1 MAEGFTAESPPE
13 FSHAELVALVQAGS
27 RAKRAVSQLYASWR
41 DRAPGTASLMV
52 ARLAEDEAAHAVLL
66 DGWLTTH
73 GHAPGASVMPT
84 AVGCGVNDEAWPSS
98 LMFAFALDQAITG
111 AMIALGEAPDAELAS
126 LAQRIVHEEQPH
138 QTFGI
143 ESLRAFTRQDP
154 ALGRRL
160 AREMLEARDW
170 VQQLFPRRKTLGAL
184 AESGV
189 LPPTAPRAHDSF
201 LASLGDRMQ
210 DALGVLGEF

>member
-1 MAEGFTAESPPE
+1 MTENLTAEPAPG
-13 FSHAELVALVQAGS
+13 FSDAELVALVQSAS

-52 ARLAEDEAAHAVLL
+52 ARLAEDEAAHALLL

-73 GHAPGASVMPT
+73 GHTPGASVVPT

-111 AMIALGEAPDAELAS
+111 ALIALGEVPEPELAR
-126 LAQRIVHEEQPH
+126 LAQRIVHEEHPH

-143 ESLRAFTRQDP
+143 ESLRTFTRQDP

-170 VQQLFPRRKTLGAL
+170 VQQLFPRRKTLGSL
-184 AESGV
+184 ADAGL
-189 LPPTAPRAHDSF
+189 LPPTAPKAHDTF
-201 LASLGDRMQ
+201 LASLGDKMQ